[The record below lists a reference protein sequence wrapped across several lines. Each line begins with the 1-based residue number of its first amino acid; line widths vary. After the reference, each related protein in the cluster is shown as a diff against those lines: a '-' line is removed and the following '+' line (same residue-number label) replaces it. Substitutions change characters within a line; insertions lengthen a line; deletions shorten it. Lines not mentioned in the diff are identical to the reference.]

1 MAYPTRP
8 LLKRSLVPALLL
20 LLFLFPAAG
29 GGPSYSMN
37 EPPSFKR
44 YHESEQYKLI
54 TADGML
60 LKVREVENYPRA
72 ALDHWVDA
80 MRLHLTEQG
89 YAIRSEECFET
100 ERKLRGCTLGFLAP
114 LGAEDW
120 VLNET
125 LFVVEDTIYLVEAA
139 GPAKRF
145 TAVDDE
151 LKTALRTF
159 DPEGR

>member
-1 MAYPTRP
+1 MTHSMTAAIRH
-8 LLKRSLVPALLL
+8 LLIPALFLL
-20 LLFLFPAAG
+20 LPVG
-29 GGPSYSMN
+29 CGPSYSMN

-44 YHESEQYKLI
+44 YHESDEYKLI

-72 ALDHWVDA
+72 QLKYWVDA

-89 YAIRSEECFET
+89 YLVRSEDCFET
-100 ERKLRGCTLGFLAP
+100 ERKLEGCTLSFLAP

-125 LFVVEDTIYLVEAA
+125 LFVVDDTIYLVEAA

-145 TAVDDE
+145 TSVDDE
-151 LKTALRTF
+151 LKAAVKTF
-159 DPEGR
+159 DPDGR

>member
-1 MAYPTRP
+1 MTYPMTTVMKH
-8 LLKRSLVPALLL
+8 LLVPALLL
-20 LLFLFPAAG
+20 LLPAG
-29 GGPSYSMN
+29 CGPSYSMK
-37 EPPSFKR
+37 EPSSFKR
-44 YHESEQYKLI
+44 YHESDEYKLI

-60 LKVREVENYPRA
+60 LKVREVENYPRGG
-72 ALDHWVDA
+72 LKYWVDA

-89 YAIRSEECFET
+89 YVVRSEECFET
-100 ERKLRGCTLGFLAP
+100 ERKLEGCTLSFLAP

-125 LFVVEDTIYLVEAA
+125 LFVVDDTIYLLEAA

-145 TAVDDE
+145 SSVDEE
-151 LKTALRTF
+151 LKAAVKTF